1 MIDWD
6 GILARDGSAIWQTC
20 WRILANRADAEEC
33 FQEAFVAAVE
43 LSRRETLLNPRGLLQ
58 RLATARSIDRLR
70 SRRRRS
76 LRVETV
82 DDDRLDEQPNGIASP
97 GVYAEASELG
107 EALREA
113 LAELP
118 AKQAEVFVLH
128 AIEGWSYQEI
138 ASRLSLTIDNVGVL
152 VHRGR
157 AKLKLLLARF
167 AGKEEP
173 KSVVGAAKG

>member
-6 GILARDGSAIWQTC
+6 SILARDGSAIWQTC

-82 DDDRLDEQPNGIASP
+82 DDDRLDEQANGIASP
-97 GVYAEASELG
+97 RVHAEASELSD
-107 EALREA
+107 ALREA

-138 ASRLSLTIDNVGVL
+138 ASRLSLTIDHVGVL
-152 VHRGR
+152 VHRAR
-157 AKLKLLLARF
+157 AKLKVLLARF
-167 AGKEEP
+167 SAKD
-173 KSVVGAAKG
+173 VGRALPAV

>member
-6 GILARDGSAIWQTC
+6 GILARDGSAVWQTC

-43 LSRRETLLNPRGLLQ
+43 LSRREPLTNPRALLQ

-70 SRRRRS
+70 SRRRR
-76 LRVETV
+76 LAKLEIVN
-82 DDDRLDEQPNGIASP
+82 DDRLDEEANLAVPPAAR
-97 GVYAEASELG
+97 AEASELSA
-107 EALREA
+107 ALREA

-138 ASRLSLTIDNVGVL
+138 AERLTLTVDHVGVL
-152 VHRGR
+152 IHRAR
-157 AKLKLLLARF
+157 AKLKVLLARF
-167 AGKEEP
+167 AATA
-173 KSVVGAAKG
+173 S